1 MNHDL
6 RDTLKAKAKASTEER
21 HRKLKK
27 AKASSAESPET
38 LTILRPEP
46 AGAGRKRDT
55 IESLTNFI
63 QMASARLEQEIAVMP
78 LRDLSVSMGIAVDK
92 LETLHGRA
100 QRLSL
105 TIKPEGPT
113 HEDYFRLIG
122 EAVENLPVVED
133 TTALRAEVESLRR
146 QLAEAKGLPALSSG
160 EPEQV

>member
-27 AKASSAESPET
+27 AKASSAEPPET
-38 LTILRPEP
+38 LTVLPPEP
-46 AGAGRKRDT
+46 AGTGRKRDT
-55 IESLTNFI
+55 IESLTNFV
-63 QMASARLEQEIAVMP
+63 QMASARLEHEIAVMP

-113 HEDYFRLIG
+113 IEDYYRLIG
-122 EAVENLPVVED
+122 ETVETLPEVED
-133 TTALRAEVESLRR
+133 TATLRAEVESLRR

>member
-1 MNHDL
+1 MNPDL

-27 AKASSAESPET
+27 AKASSAEPPEI
-38 LTILRPEP
+38 LTILQPEP

-105 TIKPEGPT
+105 SIKPEGPT
-113 HEDYFRLIG
+113 HEDYLRLIG
-122 EAVENLPVVED
+122 EAVENLPLAED